1 MTPRKAINLLAR
13 EPSSIVAPAVVGVA
27 WQLEELAPDLD
38 TQAFIVKD
46 DAPIVARL
54 AVECIGRMFR
64 REFDYDGTPY
74 VAEDPDGQQ
83 RCVLWVALPR
93 FEDGYVAVGAAG
105 FREGITYTNVPGPV
119 TEMRW
124 AWLHPHYRR
133 RGVLSAAWP
142 HLVNRFGP
150 FGLQPPL
157 SPAMQAFAASRPH
170 RLLPVEGSSKGYPL
184 YCRG

>member
-1 MTPRKAINLLAR
+1 MTPRKAINRLAR
-13 EPSSIVAPAVVGVA
+13 EPSSIVAPAVGVV

-38 TQAFIVKD
+38 TQGYIVE
-46 DAPIVARL
+46 AGSPIVARL

-64 REFDYDGTPY
+64 REFDYDRPPY
-74 VAEDPDGQQ
+74 AAEVHDGQ

-93 FEDGYVAVGAAG
+93 FEDSYVAVGAAG
-105 FREGITYTNVPGPV
+105 FREGVTYTNVPGPV

-142 HLVNRFGP
+142 HLVERFGP
-150 FGLQPPL
+150 FGLQRPL
-157 SPAMQAFAASRPH
+157 SPAMRAFAASKPH
-170 RLLPVEGSSKGYPL
+170 RLLPVEGHETGYPL
-184 YCRG
+184 YCRGL